1 MKNNI
6 KEISPSIVANIKLNP
21 TLRNEFVNSPANSD
35 ESLELEDIIRDILSE
50 KGLSEDDIE
59 TYMDILY
66 IERNNNIQGEVPL
79 SEIDLGRIKQM
90 LKTNSQV
97 EFKNDPKIYYVK
109 NISPDGINVFV
120 TLNGLQTYRKSL
132 KNLIKIDTKMIN
144 EENDTNTRPYLDK
157 RIRVFVYNFG
167 GKENFEKTQTALKD
181 NDIEFEKKVASFG
194 TKGAANIVGLLI
206 NSSLHKPTTASQ
218 SYTSTTAPVA
228 ASQKYKST
236 VEVLKNDILKDLP
249 QLKYREFKSITEQI
263 LPKDQ
268 LKQIIKEELIKILTK

>member
-1 MKNNI
+1 MKKNI
-6 KEISPSIVANIKLNP
+6 KEISPSVVANIKLNP
-21 TLRNEFVNSPANSD
+21 TLRKEFVNSPANSD

-66 IERNNNIQGEVPL
+66 IERNNNIYDEVPL
-79 SEIDLGRIKQM
+79 NEADLGRIKQM

-109 NISPDGINVFV
+109 NISPDGVNVFV

-144 EENDTNTRPYLDK
+144 EENDDNTRPRLDK
-157 RIRVFVYNFG
+157 KLRVFIHNFG
-167 GKENFEKTQTALKD
+167 GKENFEKIQDILRD
-181 NDIEFEKKVASFG
+181 NNIEFEKKVASFG

-206 NSSLHKPTTASQ
+206 SSNLYKPTAASQ
-218 SYTSTTAPVA
+218 KYATTTAPVSA
-228 ASQKYKST
+228 PQKYKST
-236 VEVLKNDILKDLP
+236 VEILKKDILKDFP
-249 QLKYREFKSITEQI
+249 QLNYREFKSLTEQA
-263 LPKDQ
+263 LSKDQ
-268 LKQIIKEELIKILTK
+268 LKQIIKEELIKIITK